1 MIRLRKTNQLLLSQF
16 KANFKDFLVSDLF
29 TLQDTKVDKS
39 LDLQSSTSDDDF
51 LSIRLKAKDLGEQI
65 DWVTTHR
72 KIDFLQAL
80 LKLKDHKSI
89 QVRRK
94 VATSCGLL
102 GGDQILDNLKQWQLQ
117 EADRQT
123 WLILDSAIDKIQR
136 GVSGQ
141 HLEKSVQILSVSEAL
156 SQVKRMI
163 GEQMFTIEGELS
175 EVRPVRQMYYF
186 GLKDNQDS
194 RLDCMAFVGK
204 VVKSGFPLN
213 EGLSVRATGK
223 FRLGKNSKLY
233 FEIDKIELTGQ
244 GQLLRNLKLLEE
256 KLQSEGLFDPI
267 RKRKVR
273 KLPENI
279 LLLASSS
286 SAALKDFTKVLNERI
301 GGINIYLLPIKT
313 QGVGAEYELLEKLQ
327 VANDLSIKYKID
339 TVVITRGGGSKDD
352 LFVFNSEKVVRA
364 IHALNRPSIVAIG
377 HERDFSLAELA
388 ADLRASTPS
397 NAAELVSLSRSQILA
412 EIRGSE
418 NFFKSYFYQKK
429 ESYIRT
435 SNQLFQLITYRI
447 QNFIQTAK
455 TTSKRTDSLVSGLVF
470 SLKSETRQ
478 LWSKINFTLNNRL
491 FATRQQLPKIKVLA
505 GSYIFESE
513 KKQNL
518 NQKLLGQIQ
527 TLVTVNFEQIK
538 SQFEVL
544 YQKLALEDPKLILQK
559 GYALIRQ
566 KGTVVETKKTFKADQ
581 KTEIEFWDGKIEL

>member
-1 MIRLRKTNQLLLSQF
+1 
-16 KANFKDFLVSDLF
+16 VSDLF

>member
-1 MIRLRKTNQLLLSQF
+1 
-16 KANFKDFLVSDLF
+16 VSDLF
-29 TLQDTKVDKS
+29 TAQDVVAVKS
-39 LDLQSSTSDDDF
+39 QDLQNRFVDDTF
-51 LSIRLKAKDLGEQI
+51 LAIELKAKVLSEQI

-72 KIDFLQAL
+72 KIDYLNVL

-102 GGDQILDNLKQWQLQ
+102 GDTGILDNLKQWQLQ

-156 SQVKRMI
+156 SQVKRMV
-163 GEQMFTIEGELS
+163 GEQTFTIEGELS

-194 RLDCMAFVGK
+194 RLDCMTFVGK

-213 EGLSVRATGK
+213 EGLSIRATGK

-233 FEIDKIELTGQ
+233 FEIEKLELTGE
-244 GQLLRNLKLLEE
+244 GQLLRNLKMLEE

-267 RKRKVR
+267 RKRKLR
-273 KLPENI
+273 KLPQNL
-279 LLLASSS
+279 LLLASPS
-286 SAALKDFTKVLNERI
+286 SAALKDFTKVLNDRI

-313 QGVGAEYELLEKLQ
+313 QGVGAEYELLEKLS
-327 VANDLSIKYKID
+327 VANDLILKYKID
-339 TVVITRGGGSKDD
+339 TVVLTRGGGSKDD

-364 IHALNRPSIVAIG
+364 IHALNKPSIVAIG
-377 HERDFSLAELA
+377 HERDFSLAELV

-429 ESYIRT
+429 ESYLRT

-447 QNFIQTAK
+447 QTFIQTAK
-455 TTSKRTDSLVSGLVF
+455 STSKRTDSLVSNLVF
-470 SLKSETRQ
+470 SLKNETSQ
-478 LWSKINFTLNNRL
+478 LWSKINFTLKNRL
-491 FATRQQLPKIKVLA
+491 FGSKQQLPSISILA
-505 GSYIFESE
+505 RNYIFEAE

-518 NQKLLGQIQ
+518 NDKLWLQIQ
-527 TLVTVNFEQIK
+527 TQIQTNFKQIQ

-544 YQKLALEDPKLILQK
+544 SQKLTLEDPKLILQK

-566 KGTVVETKKTFKADQ
+566 KDSIVETKKDFKSNQ
-581 KTEIEFWDGKIEL
+581 KTEIEFWDGKIEI

>member
-1 MIRLRKTNQLLLSQF
+1 M
-16 KANFKDFLVSDLF
+16 SDLF
-29 TLQDTKVDKS
+29 TFQDTKVS
-39 LDLQSSTSDDDF
+39 ENIDLKDQRAGDDF
-51 LSIRLKAKDLGEQI
+51 LGINLKAKDLVEQI

-72 KIDFLQAL
+72 KIDYMDRL

-94 VATSCGLL
+94 VAASCGLL
-102 GGDQILDNLKQWQLQ
+102 GANQILDNLKQWQLQ
-117 EADRQT
+117 ESDRQT

-163 GEQMFTIEGELS
+163 GEQNFTIEGELS

-186 GLKDNQDS
+186 GLKDSQDS

-213 EGLSVRATGK
+213 EGLSVRASGK
-223 FRLGKNSKLY
+223 FRLAKSSKLY
-233 FEIDKIELTGQ
+233 FEIDKIELTGE

-256 KLQSEGLFDPI
+256 KLRVEGLFDPE

-286 SAALKDFTKVLNERI
+286 SAALKDFTKVLDERI

-313 QGVGAEYELLEKLQ
+313 QGVGAEYELLEKLEA
-327 VANDLSIKYKID
+327 ANNLSHKYKID

-352 LFVFNSEKVVRA
+352 LFIFNSEKVVRA
-364 IHALNRPSIVAIG
+364 IHSLNRPSIVAIG

-397 NAAELVSLSRSQILA
+397 NAAELVSLSRSQVLA
-412 EIRGSE
+412 EIKGSE

-429 ESYIRT
+429 ESYLRT

-447 QNFIQTAK
+447 RNFVQIAK
-455 TTSKRTDSLVSGLVF
+455 TTSKRTDSLVSNIVF
-470 SLKSETRQ
+470 SLKNETSQ
-478 LWSKINFTLNNRL
+478 LWSQINFSMKNRL
-491 FATRQQLPKIKVLA
+491 FSTKQQLPKIKTLA
-505 GSYIFESE
+505 GSYLFEVE
-513 KKQNL
+513 KTTNL
-518 NQKLLGQIQ
+518 KQKLYQQIQ
-527 TLVTVNFEQIK
+527 TSIKVNFSQTK
-538 SQFEVL
+538 NQFELV
-544 YQKLALEDPKLILQK
+544 YQKLVLEDPKLVLQK
-559 GYALIRQ
+559 GYVLVRQ
-566 KGTVVETKKTFKADQ
+566 QGKVVENKNSFKKRN
-581 KTEIEFWDGKIEL
+581 KTEIEFWDGKVEL

>member
-1 MIRLRKTNQLLLSQF
+1 M
-16 KANFKDFLVSDLF
+16 SDLF

>member
-1 MIRLRKTNQLLLSQF
+1 
-16 KANFKDFLVSDLF
+16 
-29 TLQDTKVDKS
+29 
-39 LDLQSSTSDDDF
+39 
-51 LSIRLKAKDLGEQI
+51 
-65 DWVTTHR
+65 
-72 KIDFLQAL
+72 
-80 LKLKDHKSI
+80 
-89 QVRRK
+89 
-94 VATSCGLL
+94 
-102 GGDQILDNLKQWQLQ
+102 
-117 EADRQT
+117 
-123 WLILDSAIDKIQR
+123 
-136 GVSGQ
+136 
-141 HLEKSVQILSVSEAL
+141 
-156 SQVKRMI
+156 
-163 GEQMFTIEGELS
+163 
-175 EVRPVRQMYYF
+175 
-186 GLKDNQDS
+186 LKDNQDS

-204 VVKSGFPLN
+204 IVKSGFPLN
-213 EGLSVRATGK
+213 EGLSVRAIGK
-223 FRLGKNSKLY
+223 FRLGNNSKIY
-233 FEIDKIELTGQ
+233 FEIDKIELTGE

-256 KLQSEGLFDPI
+256 KLQSEGLFDPV
-267 RKRKVR
+267 RKRKIR

-301 GGINIYLLPIKT
+301 GGVNIYLLPIKT
-313 QGVGAEYELLEKLQ
+313 QGVGAEYELLDKLQ
-327 VANDLSIKYKID
+327 IANDLSTKYKID

-447 QNFIQTAK
+447 QSFIQTAK
-455 TTSKRTDSLVSGLVF
+455 TTSKRTDSLVSSLVF

-478 LWSKINFTLNNRL
+478 LWSKINFTLKNRV
-491 FATRQQLPKIKVLA
+491 FAARQQLPKIKVLA
-505 GSYIFESE
+505 ASYIFESE

-518 NQKLLGQIQ
+518 NQKLLEQIR
-527 TLVTVNFEQIK
+527 TLVKVNFAQTK

-544 YQKLALEDPKLILQK
+544 YQKLLLEHPKLILQK

-566 KGTVVETKKTFKADQ
+566 KGRVVETKKTFKADQ